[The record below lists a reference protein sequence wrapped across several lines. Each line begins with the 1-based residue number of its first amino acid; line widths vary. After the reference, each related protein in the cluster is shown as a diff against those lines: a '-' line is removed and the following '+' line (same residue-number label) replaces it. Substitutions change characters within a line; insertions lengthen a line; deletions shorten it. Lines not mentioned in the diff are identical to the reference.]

1 MMTNKDEA
9 KALTEH
15 ISCDCKSK
23 INSAACNSQQ
33 KLNNETCQCEC
44 KNYRKCKNDDSW
56 NPSTCIYNNSNHLKS
71 VADTSVTECNEIVI
85 VKDIVSTKK
94 NKYYSNKKDKCYEYY
109 LIKLS

>member
-1 MMTNKDEA
+1 MITNKDEA

-23 INSAACNSQQ
+23 INSAACNSQHVT
-33 KLNNETCQCEC
+33 ETCQCEC